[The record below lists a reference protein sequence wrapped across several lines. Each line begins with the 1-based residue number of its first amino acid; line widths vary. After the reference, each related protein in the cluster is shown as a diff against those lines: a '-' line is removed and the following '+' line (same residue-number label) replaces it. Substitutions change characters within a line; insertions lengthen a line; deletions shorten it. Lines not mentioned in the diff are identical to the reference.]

1 MHAYSLLIFRLRRFF
16 LYVLA
21 QAARSVTLPPG
32 SLPNGSGLEFG
43 PPGTPQ
49 AGANLRAASVIWE
62 WTGVDRRAVV
72 WPAALLGG
80 SVVGLALHLVLFAL
94 GAAVLR
100 AVGELGTAFPAAP
113 SLVAMTSVV
122 VRAFTMLLAGSLVA
136 TASGS
141 SSAIHAQDSWTEA
154 RFRTGCEPGPFH
166 EPPPP
171 EHLETGFPPLGTE
184 PNSALVRADLGELSP
199 AAPRPLGR
207 SQNFSASFPRPA
219 RSRAH

>member
-1 MHAYSLLIFRLRRFF
+1 MYGHMR
-16 LYVLA
+16 
-21 QAARSVTLPPG
+21 
-32 SLPNGSGLEFG
+32 
-43 PPGTPQ
+43 
-49 AGANLRAASVIWE
+49 
-62 WTGVDRRAVV
+62 WTRRAVV

-171 EHLETGFPPLGTE
+171 EHLETRFPPLGTE
-184 PNSALVRADLGELSP
+184 PNSALVRVDLGELSP
-199 AAPRPLGR
+199 AAPRPILGTGFNLEHALWSCPEFRGLFR
-207 SQNFSASFPRPA
+207 SEVLDAFQPA
-219 RSRAH
+219 I